1 MTLLIILLILFFI
14 WQKNSQFV
22 YSEGDIAMH
31 LSALIFDKF
40 ISLDVSR
47 QAGNAISRS
56 IINVIYIKFQ
66 EVTKLLTM
74 INLC

>member
-1 MTLLIILLILFFI
+1 
-14 WQKNSQFV
+14 
-22 YSEGDIAMH
+22 MH

-40 ISLDVSR
+40 ISLDASR

-56 IINVIYIKFQ
+56 IINVIHIKFQ
-66 EVTKLLTM
+66 EVTKLLAM